1 MSDPELRASFDEH
14 AELYDRIRPTYPSE
28 FVSQPRRLTDL
39 GPGCRVA
46 EIGRAPARLDE
57 ATRARKGCG
66 RSGPGRRTGHR
77 HDVSR
82 FQRQP
87 GLLQPGTGL
96 LPEIARLHRGTHRR
110 GLRREHLQALPL
122 RAPRR
127 ATGCGLTNLGQF
139 GDRPVHNGTRSGNP
153 RSQSLSP
160 RRAWSRH
167 ARSRKGHRS

>member
-82 FQRQP
+82 FQRQQDFFSRAQDCYQR
-87 GLLQPGTGL
+87 LLAC
-96 LPEIARLHRGTHRR
+96 IAALIDEDYGGSICKRYLCE
-110 GLRREHLQALPL
+110 LRVA
-122 RAPRR
+122 RR
-127 ATGCGLTNLGQF
+127 A
-139 GDRPVHNGTRSGNP
+139 
-153 RSQSLSP
+153 
-160 RRAWSRH
+160 A
-167 ARSRKGHRS
+167 A